1 MPLPHQPPPFT
12 WSTEFPR
19 DHTNVTMPTTASQLK
34 DITVN
39 VTLTGIQSNDQSA
52 TATETA
58 TPSDTTDTPA
68 TRSTA
73 MDVRRR

>member
-1 MPLPHQPPPFT
+1 MPLPHQPPLFT
-12 WSTEFPR
+12 WSREFLK
-19 DHTNVTMPTTASQLK
+19 DHTNVTMRTTVSQLK

-39 VTLTGIQSNDQSA
+39 VTLTGTQSNDRSA

-58 TPSDTTDTPA
+58 TPSGTTDTPA

-73 MDVRRR
+73 MDVP